1 MGINLNLDD
10 PSLFLEGVEGLI
22 LYFYSLRDGVDHL
35 GLLDSPVF
43 GVVVHPPEDNFVV
56 VRDDV
61 PDGLVVVEFLLVVA
75 PALFGIPGAHP
86 LGHLVEDLV
95 LLAAGLALHDLQVF
109 LEELDVFNLLLA
121 GPLALPSLLLEER
134 LHVDF
139 VLGVMDVVHIS
150 LLQADYLLCF
160 GELLEFD
167 GVGTLV

>member
-1 MGINLNLDD
+1 MNLDG
-10 PSLFLEGVEGLI
+10 PSLSLEGVEGLI
-22 LYFYSLRDGVDHL
+22 LNCYAVGEGAEDL

-43 GVVVHPPEDNFVV
+43 GVVFHPPEDNFVV
-56 VRDDV
+56 VGDDV

-75 PALFGIPGAHP
+75 PALFRIPGAHP

-109 LEELDVFNLLLA
+109 LEELDVFDLLFA
-121 GPLALPSLLLEER
+121 GPLALPALLLEEC

-150 LLQADYLLCF
+150 LLQAHYLLCL